1 MILEER
7 NATGLYLSK
16 TFFFHNGILSAL
28 SACFCGTKLPYTMI
42 CESTYNLQALVH
54 TLVAEWPGD
63 LQQSS

>member
-1 MILEER
+1 MASCPPCLPVFV
-7 NATGLYLSK
+7 GLNCL
-16 TFFFHNGILSAL
+16 TQ
-28 SACFCGTKLPYTMI
+28 MI